1 MKKIKVV
8 VETQLNEYGSEI
20 PKFETWKGEVLET
33 KELEWWQGED
43 WTHLNN
49 GLYTTCL
56 KQTELEEVTFKKED
70 NKVYKLKRTLKTI
83 IRKDKENKKI
93 SDIYEIIEEVK

>member
-1 MKKIKVV
+1 MKKIKVIV
-8 VETQLNEYGSEI
+8 GTQLDVYGDEI

-33 KELEWWQGED
+33 KELEWGQGTD
-43 WTHLNN
+43 FIHLDN
-49 GLYTTCL
+49 GVYATVL

-70 NKVYKLKRTLKTI
+70 DKVYKLKRTLKTI
-83 IRKDKENKKI
+83 IRKDKKNKKI